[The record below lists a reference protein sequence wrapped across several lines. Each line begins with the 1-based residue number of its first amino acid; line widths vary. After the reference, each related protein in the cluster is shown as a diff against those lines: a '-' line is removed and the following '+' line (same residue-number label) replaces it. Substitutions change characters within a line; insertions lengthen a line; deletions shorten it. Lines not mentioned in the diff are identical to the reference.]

1 MQLIIIKGD
10 ITTIE
15 CDAIISSTN
24 SELVPSGDIDTAVH
38 SVAGP
43 ALTKACAKIAHCE
56 VGSCV
61 VTDGYNLPCKYV
73 IHTVAPYAYED
84 SSAHLLAQCY
94 KNSIKRAVHKGCT
107 SIAFPLIGSGNKGFS
122 TKKALD
128 VALNRLEVC
137 MRSESGDFTIY
148 LVLFD
153 DETKSLAM
161 LRAKELI
168 DEKYLAFGDDGQVD
182 GVLPVDKRW
191 ISLCK
196 VNRPDKNKDIWMQRL
211 ADSIGGTL
219 VAPAFDEAKE
229 KIFDNRPLIFCD
241 DGPNDPDNIG
251 FWEWTERQTETGR
264 WLSDATYIEQP
275 TPIEIIILDKLSSIG
290 EVVEA
295 LKTGLHIPAYVRC
308 SVLFAVKKDTDIEGV
323 LCDLS
328 NFNTRPGNDVFITI
342 KNNIYTLPYY
352 ELSEHD
358 IFTWKYRKI
367 YKHISLN
374 EPQKRIPVYALAE
387 TIKQMLLQRMSW
399 PVFKAQGISKSDWQK
414 FKQFLSEIPKDSIL
428 EKLSEMYDMSPQE
441 AQACVESFLQ
451 TVENYVHAEDV
462 DSTLIV
468 QMLDNHKG
476 LKQTCDEFAYKKWCG
491 EHKVETEKAKE
502 EVVAIRA
509 KAEQEAVAAKQRL
522 LDIEKSISSAEAKRN
537 NILSEITTAQSRLD
551 QLHTEIEQYEALGK
565 DTLAAVRQKISDAQK
580 DMAGFIAD
588 LSVILPQ
595 SNSPATPGK
604 RVTNWQYSGATDWLY
619 SEDDIDLAD
628 NWEDELYTISHNLV
642 HSAKVENE
650 LCSMLA
656 AFIYAA
662 HINNV
667 PLLIAGPGGHDM
679 ADALS
684 ASIYTSG
691 AGQLTL
697 CNECDYDVADE
708 VAKYDEPV
716 VSVQNMFGKGWA
728 DVLPQAFS
736 TLGKHIIWT
745 HPYVEDL
752 AIEPKGLYNYML
764 PVLSECFVGIGAF
777 PATIPTPGKRADGF
791 KGYSHKKK
799 QPLRIAAFKRLGLSK
814 LLTQQLEIVLT
825 DAKAIMDNP
834 AKDKDMEVLFGMLPL
849 CVLTGRVDILKDVI
863 ETESGISNSV
873 QAEVARYIEE
883 E

>member
-1 MQLIIIKGD
+1 
-10 ITTIE
+10 
-15 CDAIISSTN
+15 
-24 SELVPSGDIDTAVH
+24 
-38 SVAGP
+38 
-43 ALTKACAKIAHCE
+43 
-56 VGSCV
+56 
-61 VTDGYNLPCKYV
+61 
-73 IHTVAPYAYED
+73 
-84 SSAHLLAQCY
+84 
-94 KNSIKRAVHKGCT
+94 
-107 SIAFPLIGSGNKGFS
+107 
-122 TKKALD
+122 
-128 VALNRLEVC
+128 
-137 MRSESGDFTIY
+137 
-148 LVLFD
+148 
-153 DETKSLAM
+153 
-161 LRAKELI
+161 
-168 DEKYLAFGDDGQVD
+168 
-182 GVLPVDKRW
+182 
-191 ISLCK
+191 
-196 VNRPDKNKDIWMQRL
+196 
-211 ADSIGGTL
+211 
-219 VAPAFDEAKE
+219 
-229 KIFDNRPLIFCD
+229 
-241 DGPNDPDNIG
+241 
-251 FWEWTERQTETGR
+251 
-264 WLSDATYIEQP
+264 
-275 TPIEIIILDKLSSIG
+275 
-290 EVVEA
+290 
-295 LKTGLHIPAYVRC
+295 
-308 SVLFAVKKDTDIEGV
+308 
-323 LCDLS
+323 
-328 NFNTRPGNDVFITI
+328 
-342 KNNIYTLPYY
+342 
-352 ELSEHD
+352 
-358 IFTWKYRKI
+358 
-367 YKHISLN
+367 
-374 EPQKRIPVYALAE
+374 
-387 TIKQMLLQRMSW
+387 MLLQRMSW

-414 FKQFLSEIPKDSIL
+414 FKQFLSEIPRDSIL

-619 SEDDIDLAD
+619 SEDDINLAD

>member
-1 MQLIIIKGD
+1 M
-10 ITTIE
+10 
-15 CDAIISSTN
+15 
-24 SELVPSGDIDTAVH
+24 
-38 SVAGP
+38 
-43 ALTKACAKIAHCE
+43 
-56 VGSCV
+56 
-61 VTDGYNLPCKYV
+61 
-73 IHTVAPYAYED
+73 
-84 SSAHLLAQCY
+84 
-94 KNSIKRAVHKGCT
+94 
-107 SIAFPLIGSGNKGFS
+107 
-122 TKKALD
+122 
-128 VALNRLEVC
+128 
-137 MRSESGDFTIY
+137 
-148 LVLFD
+148 
-153 DETKSLAM
+153 
-161 LRAKELI
+161 
-168 DEKYLAFGDDGQVD
+168 GQVD

-211 ADSIGGTL
+211 ADSVGGTL

-229 KIFDNRPLIFCD
+229 KIFDNRPL
-241 DGPNDPDNIG
+241 
-251 FWEWTERQTETGR
+251 
-264 WLSDATYIEQP
+264 
-275 TPIEIIILDKLSSIG
+275 IILDKLSSIG

-328 NFNTRPGNDVFITI
+328 NFNTRPGNDNDVFITI

-399 PVFKAQGISKSDWQK
+399 QVFKAQGISKSDWQK

-580 DMAGFIAD
+580 DMAGY
-588 LSVILPQ
+588 Q
-595 SNSPATPGK
+595 
-604 RVTNWQYSGATDWLY
+604 
-619 SEDDIDLAD
+619 LAVF
-628 NWEDELYTISHNLV
+628 WRYGLV
-642 HSAKVENE
+642 V
-650 LCSMLA
+650 
-656 AFIYAA
+656 F
-662 HINNV
+662 
-667 PLLIAGPGGHDM
+667 
-679 ADALS
+679 
-684 ASIYTSG
+684 
-691 AGQLTL
+691 
-697 CNECDYDVADE
+697 
-708 VAKYDEPV
+708 
-716 VSVQNMFGKGWA
+716 
-728 DVLPQAFS
+728 
-736 TLGKHIIWT
+736 
-745 HPYVEDL
+745 
-752 AIEPKGLYNYML
+752 
-764 PVLSECFVGIGAF
+764 
-777 PATIPTPGKRADGF
+777 
-791 KGYSHKKK
+791 
-799 QPLRIAAFKRLGLSK
+799 
-814 LLTQQLEIVLT
+814 
-825 DAKAIMDNP
+825 
-834 AKDKDMEVLFGMLPL
+834 
-849 CVLTGRVDILKDVI
+849 
-863 ETESGISNSV
+863 
-873 QAEVARYIEE
+873 
-883 E
+883 